1 MVGRIPPPARRLAV
15 RLGVFVASVVV
26 ASLLVFWVASALPG
40 NVAQVVLGVNASPEA
55 VARLEEQFGL
65 TRPWPVRYAEWFGGV
80 LTGDLGRSYL
90 TGEPVAD
97 QILPRLGVTA
107 WLVGLAMAAAII
119 GSLPLGMWAAVRRRH
134 LDGFLASALSQVG
147 LAVPAFWLGIML
159 VVVFAVRL
167 GRLPANGYVPLS
179 SGVGDWAA
187 HLVLPVVSLAGV
199 QASVLARYVRS
210 ATIEVLREDYWRT
223 ARAGGWRTFPALMR
237 HGLRNLSL
245 SVVTVIGLQLA
256 TLLAGAIII
265 ESVFALPGLGRLLL
279 DAVAQR
285 DLMVV
290 QDVVL
295 LLVVAVL
302 AINALVDLSYA
313 LLDPRLRGGE
323 REQGRGEDRG

>member
-1 MVGRIPPPARRLAV
+1 MAGRIPPLVRRLAV
-15 RLGVFVASVVV
+15 RLGVFVASTLV

-65 TRPWPVRYAEWFGGV
+65 TRPWPVRYVEWFGGV

-90 TGEPVAD
+90 TGEPVID
-97 QILPRLGVTA
+97 QVLPRLGVTA
-107 WLVGLAMAAAII
+107 WLVGLAMLVAIV

-134 LDGFLASALSQVG
+134 LDGFLASALSQIG

-159 VVVFAVRL
+159 IVVFAVHL
-167 GRLPANGYVPLS
+167 GRLPANGYVPLA

-187 HLVLPVVSLAGV
+187 HLVLPVISLAAV
-199 QASVLARYVRS
+199 QGSVLARYVRS

-223 ARAGGWRTFPALMR
+223 ARAGGWRTFPALIR

-290 QDVVL
+290 QDIVL

-313 LLDPRLRGGE
+313 LLDPRLRG
-323 REQGRGEDRG
+323 RGEGPG